1 MWAGSCRMERWSS
14 ARQKNR
20 VSDWGN
26 KQNLDRSKNPHACG
40 WGSRLRDELESP
52 REDFGLYCA
61 AENHQGWGGKIIMGI
76 QRITLQGCASWGW
89 RQRPRFIPVTQVWD
103 NKALTDNLYNLFTY
117 SLECQSSLGK
127 QARAWKLLIADEK
140 KNRIVFFFFS
150 CKLIYCLR
158 RVKKPLK
165 AVLYSYQYLQLLSR
179 EPLKMKWGHT

>member
-1 MWAGSCRMERWSS
+1 MAGSCRMERWSS

-40 WGSRLRDELESP
+40 WGSRLRDELKVP
-52 REDFGLYCA
+52 GKTLDCIVLQRITRL
-61 AENHQGWGGKIIMGI
+61 GGKIIMGI

-89 RQRPRFIPVTQVWD
+89 RQRPRYSSNSSMD
-103 NKALTDNLYNLFTY
+103 NKRLWRTTYTIFFTY
-117 SLECQSSLGK
+117 SLLNVSLLWANR
-127 QARAWKLLIADEK
+127 QWAWKLDSWW

-158 RVKKPLK
+158 R
-165 AVLYSYQYLQLLSR
+165 SRSLSR
-179 EPLKMKWGHT
+179 LFSIVINIYNCFQGNLLKMKWGHT